1 MEEIG
6 ENKIRVTIDVDV
18 DKIRSDL
25 IRNLSEQWNEETPES
40 EEEIYNRAI
49 KSAKYFIDTE
59 VKKAI
64 VEEAKK
70 QFFENPELKEYL
82 TTSIKNRIKETFFTE
97 FLTGLMPYQ
106 LEKMIEKGYHNRIGE
121 ISPINIVFSEEERK
135 EFLTEVRNKVKERIF
150 SIVDNLSESEY
161 SRLYDFLKM
170 FVDIAIGKRG

>member
-18 DKIRSDL
+18 NKIRSDL

-40 EEEIYNRAI
+40 EEEIYNRAM

-82 TTSIKNRIKETFFTE
+82 TTCIKNRIKETFFTE
-97 FLTGLMPYQ
+97 FITGLTLYQ
-106 LEKMIEKGYHNRIGE
+106 TEKLIERGYINRIGE

-135 EFLTEVRNKVKERIF
+135 EFLAEVRDKVKERIF
-150 SIVDNLSESEY
+150 SIVDNLSESKYGE
-161 SRLYDFLKM
+161 LYDFLKM
-170 FVDIAIGKRG
+170 FIDIAIGKR

>member
-25 IRNLSEQWNEETPES
+25 IRNLSEQWNEKTPES
-40 EEEIYNRAI
+40 EEEIYNRAM

-97 FLTGLMPYQ
+97 FITGLTPYQ
-106 LEKMIEKGYHNRIGE
+106 TEKMIEKGYHNCIGE

-135 EFLTEVRNKVKERIF
+135 EFLTEIRDKVKERIF

-170 FVDIAIGKRG
+170 FIDIAIGKRG

>member
-1 MEEIG
+1 MEDIG

-25 IRNLSEQWNEETPES
+25 IRNLSEQWNEKTPES
-40 EEEIYNRAI
+40 EEEIYNRAM

-97 FLTGLMPYQ
+97 FITGLTLYQ
-106 LEKMIEKGYHNRIGE
+106 TEKLIEKGYINRIGE
-121 ISPINIVFSEEERK
+121 ISPINIVFNEEERK
-135 EFLTEVRNKVKERIF
+135 QFLTEVRDKVKERIF

-161 SRLYDFLKM
+161 SNLYDFLKM
-170 FVDIAIGKRG
+170 FVDIAIGRRG

>member
-18 DKIRSDL
+18 NKIRSDL
-25 IRNLSEQWNEETPES
+25 IRNLSEQWDYENPES

-49 KSAKYFIDTE
+49 KSAKYFIDSE
-59 VKKAI
+59 IKKAI

-70 QFFENPELKEYL
+70 QFFEFPELKEYL
-82 TTSIKNRIKETFFTE
+82 HNSIKNRIKETFFTE
-97 FLTGLMPYQ
+97 FITGLTPYQ
-106 LEKMIEKGYHNRIGE
+106 TEKMIEKGYHNRIGE
-121 ISPINIVFSEEERK
+121 ISPINVVFSEDEKK
-135 EFLTEVRNKVKERIF
+135 EFLTKVRDKVKEKIF

-170 FVDIAIGKRG
+170 FIDIAIGKRG

>member
-40 EEEIYNRAI
+40 EEEIYNRAM

-70 QFFENPELKEYL
+70 P
-82 TTSIKNRIKETFFTE
+82 
-97 FLTGLMPYQ
+97 FLL
-106 LEKMIEKGYHNRIGE
+106 
-121 ISPINIVFSEEERK
+121 S
-135 EFLTEVRNKVKERIF
+135 FLQ
-150 SIVDNLSESEY
+150 D
-161 SRLYDFLKM
+161 
-170 FVDIAIGKRG
+170 

>member
-6 ENKIRVTIDVDV
+6 ENKIRVTVDVDV

-82 TTSIKNRIKETFFTE
+82 ATSIKNRIKETFFTE

-106 LEKMIEKGYHNRIGE
+106 LEKMIEKGHHNRIGE

-135 EFLTEVRNKVKERIF
+135 EFLTEVRDKVKERIF

-170 FVDIAIGKRG
+170 FIDIAIGKRG

>member
-18 DKIRSDL
+18 NKIRSDL

-70 QFFENPELKEYL
+70 QFL
-82 TTSIKNRIKETFFTE
+82 RI
-97 FLTGLMPYQ
+97 Q
-106 LEKMIEKGYHNRIGE
+106 N
-121 ISPINIVFSEEERK
+121 
-135 EFLTEVRNKVKERIF
+135 
-150 SIVDNLSESEY
+150 
-161 SRLYDFLKM
+161 
-170 FVDIAIGKRG
+170 